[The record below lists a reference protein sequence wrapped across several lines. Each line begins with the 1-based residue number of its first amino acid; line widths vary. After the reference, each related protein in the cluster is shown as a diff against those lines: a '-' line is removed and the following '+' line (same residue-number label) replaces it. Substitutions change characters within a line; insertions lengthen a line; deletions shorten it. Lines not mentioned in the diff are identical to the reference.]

1 MLDSRACILHWNL
14 SQRCSIRL
22 MSEWVSDYFWQYS
35 LRLWH
40 IVSQL
45 FGSWADIPVCNITEK
60 PRWKRIDWTDCPEF
74 PSLVV
79 FSILFYFFGPIGVPR
94 IKLCNITCAT
104 AVACTIGLLNEL
116 VGQLKEFSFF
126 YNCRVVIWSAF
137 AVLHFEFLACD
148 LKISLWVNMKGTH
161 FWIQCSENILHILNS
176 VKLFDMQNDL
186 SLFLSPSC
194 ELTSVK
200 VFTQ

>member
-79 FSILFYFFGPIGVPR
+79 FSILFFWAHWCTQNKVVQYH
-94 IKLCNITCAT
+94 LCNSSSMYNWT
-104 AVACTIGLLNEL
+104 AKWTSRPVEGFFL
-116 VGQLKEFSFF
+116 F